1 MITPN
6 DIQDKEFQNVM
17 RGYSRKEVDE
27 FLDEITMDYQKL
39 RDENNSL
46 KKTIEEQKA
55 QIQEAKR
62 NENSVMNTLE
72 QAKRLMSDIS
82 ESAEK
87 RAEVI
92 IKNARLDAQT
102 IMRNAKESVASY
114 TEDAAQLQRKITSF
128 KARYKSF
135 LQDELDKV
143 DNNVADLFSDLENGY
158 LTSDLDRLMQDHS
171 LDDAMAANAGSL
183 DAAGTAEPA
192 AEPKTA
198 PAAAAA
204 PVTDET
210 IVMTPVRPGNSTAA
224 DAMNDQTVVWDPQL
238 IKNQEAARM
247 AEAEKKAAASGQRT
261 EPAGSTVIAQT
272 AAENAAPAAAETAES
287 TVRPAAPAENA
298 QAAQPKV
305 PVAIPK
311 VPAEEPVQE
320 PVRVNAETVP
330 AAPANAP
337 EKTAVTTE
345 PKSTEAA
352 SPNQASADDIL
363 KEIDD
368 EINKNKGFLGRRNK
382 KNNEKK
388 KGRQDMNATT
398 IVVDEKA
405 IMEELK
411 KK

>member
-6 DIQDKEFQNVM
+6 DIQDKVFQNAM
-17 RGYSRKEVDE
+17 RGYSKKEVDE

-39 RDENNSL
+39 LDENSNL
-46 KKTIEEQKA
+46 KRTIEEQKA
-55 QIQEAKR
+55 RIQEAKR

-114 TEDAAQLQRKITSF
+114 TEDAAQLQRKIMSF

-143 DNNVADLFSDLENGY
+143 DNNVSDLFSDLENGY
-158 LTSDLDRLMQDHS
+158 LTSDLDRLIQDHS
-171 LDDAMAANAGSL
+171 LDENL
-183 DAAGTAEPA
+183 TVPAETEA
-192 AEPKTA
+192 PKPA
-198 PAAAAA
+198 PAPAAA

-210 IVMTPVRPGNSTAA
+210 IVMKPAGTSGSTAA

-238 IKNQEAARM
+238 LKNKEAARTP
-247 AEAEKKAAASGQRT
+247 AVQNKPAGIRQDT
-261 EPAGSTVIAQT
+261 EPAGSPGIAQT
-272 AAENAAPAAAETAES
+272 DAGRDTQAPAATIAAETQAKSVPPAEIPQTPEPQAS
-287 TVRPAAPAENA
+287 VKVNTETVQAAP
-298 QAAQPKV
+298 V
-305 PVAIPK
+305 
-311 VPAEEPVQE
+311 
-320 PVRVNAETVP
+320 
-330 AAPANAP
+330 NAP
-337 EKTAVTTE
+337 EKTVVTTE
-345 PKSTEAA
+345 PKSAETAPSDHA
-352 SPNQASADDIL
+352 TADDIL

-368 EINKNKGFLGRRNK
+368 EINPNKGFLGRRSK
-382 KNNEKK
+382 KNSEKK
-388 KGRQDMNATT
+388 KERSASNATT

-405 IMEELK
+405 IMEELRK
-411 KK
+411 K

>member
-6 DIQDKEFQNVM
+6 DIQDKVFQNAM
-17 RGYSRKEVDE
+17 RGYSKKEVDE

-39 RDENNSL
+39 LDENSNL
-46 KKTIEEQKA
+46 KRTIEEQKA
-55 QIQEAKR
+55 RIQEAKR

-114 TEDAAQLQRKITSF
+114 TEDAAQLQRKIMSF
-128 KARYKSF
+128 KARYKQF

-158 LTSDLDRLMQDHS
+158 LTSDLDRLLQDHS
-171 LDDAMAANAGSL
+171 LDENLAVP
-183 DAAGTAEPA
+183 E
-192 AEPKTA
+192 EA
-198 PAAAAA
+198 PAAAPAPAPAA
-204 PVTDET
+204 SPVTDET
-210 IVMTPVRPGNSTAA
+210 IVMTPAGTGSSTAA

-238 IKNQEAARM
+238 LKNQDAART
-247 AEAEKKAAASGQRT
+247 AAAQNKAAAPRQEA
-261 EPAGSTVIAQT
+261 EPAGT
-272 AAENAAPAAAETAES
+272 AGISQADAGKAAPAPTPIAAD
-287 TVRPAAPAENA
+287 APAKSVPPAEIPQTPA
-298 QAAQPKV
+298 PQAPPKV
-305 PVAIPK
+305 
-311 VPAEEPVQE
+311 
-320 PVRVNAETVP
+320 NTETVP
-330 AAPANAP
+330 AAP
-337 EKTAVTTE
+337 EKTAAAPE
-345 PKSTEAA
+345 PKRAEAVEPDRGTA
-352 SPNQASADDIL
+352 GDIL

-368 EINKNKGFLGRRNK
+368 EIDADKGFLGRRSK
-382 KNNEKK
+382 KSSEKK
-388 KGRQDMNATT
+388 KSRADSNATT